1 MNRLA
6 QMFEVNG
13 SYTPTKASLYLKR
26 VGVNTAMYFDLD
38 DGTAVIDATNFN
50 TISQQPNPLMFDDRD
65 KNFTGN
71 GFLIAQETEFDRAT
85 VEYATVN
92 YNVKST
98 SHKKFNMYLRG
109 QGLTG
114 FFRATITIDGKEID
128 TLNKPAIGLTW
139 RLFKTSF
146 ILPDSEIHEIGIRLE
161 ENDNALDKIYIDE
174 DAASPDGGGPD
185 LTTSPFVTTHL
196 QVYNTASST
205 PTTPLPIYA
214 WKTTGEIIIDDW
226 YNYDINVISDTVSL
240 TFDSTYAL
248 VLSSSGG
255 TNTNYVIWELVD
267 NDEYLALPSAIKV

>member
-1 MNRLA
+1 
-6 QMFEVNG
+6 MFEVNG

-109 QGLTG
+109 
-114 FFRATITIDGKEID
+114 
-128 TLNKPAIGLTW
+128 
-139 RLFKTSF
+139 
-146 ILPDSEIHEIGIRLE
+146 
-161 ENDNALDKIYIDE
+161 
-174 DAASPDGGGPD
+174 
-185 LTTSPFVTTHL
+185 
-196 QVYNTASST
+196 
-205 PTTPLPIYA
+205 
-214 WKTTGEIIIDDW
+214 
-226 YNYDINVISDTVSL
+226 
-240 TFDSTYAL
+240 
-248 VLSSSGG
+248 
-255 TNTNYVIWELVD
+255 
-267 NDEYLALPSAIKV
+267 